1 MQFPGIIAGRNR
13 CRNHLWH
20 WMHAQCAWMCARVYA
35 CLYRRSARARRCLN
49 PWPTWTTES
58 QIVVDI
64 PRRISS
70 LSSLTALMRRLRLH
84 GICSAKRYIGASHR
98 ISHTSKIKLYWPFEE
113 NVTSLDLA
121 ACTTNSDSSTFCV
134 TLCRKKLFLFRKTWN
149 RVARSR
155 KSTYCFLW

>member
-1 MQFPGIIAGRNR
+1 MQFSSIIAGRNR
-13 CRNHLWH
+13 CRNRLWH
-20 WMHAQCAWMCARVYA
+20 WMHAQCTWTWARVYA
-35 CLYRRSARARRCLN
+35 CLYRRSAKARRCLN

-58 QIVVDI
+58 QMVVDI

-121 ACTTNSDSSTFCV
+121 ACTTNSSTFCA
-134 TLCRKKLFLFRKTWN
+134 TLCRKKWFLFRGTWN
-149 RVARSR
+149 VARSC
-155 KSTYCFLW
+155 KSSYCFFLWR